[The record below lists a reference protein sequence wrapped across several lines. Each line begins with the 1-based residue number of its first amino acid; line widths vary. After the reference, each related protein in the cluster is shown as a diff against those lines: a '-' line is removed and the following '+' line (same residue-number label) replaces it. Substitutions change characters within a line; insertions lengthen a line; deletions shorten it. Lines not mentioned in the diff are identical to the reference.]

1 MGWKAAVVATL
12 GVIQYQQ
19 QGAIGKY
26 NQQVANRKEEVL
38 KNEAVQINDQATFD
52 IARFDQE
59 FRKLEGEVDV
69 GLSKSGVVIDSGSGA
84 RIKEAN
90 KIEAVMQNKITRYN
104 ADVNVA
110 KKMEEATFAKIEGQV
125 ARNDARLSQIGTIA
139 KTSANLLSMS
149 SLGNKSIFSRT
160 PKSPFGDRSKY
171 PSPLPG
177 ADQ

>member
-52 IARFDQE
+52 TARFDQE

-69 GLSKSGVVIDSGSGA
+69 GLWKSGVVIDSGSGA

-90 KIEAVMQNKITRYN
+90 KIEAVMQNKDGWT
-104 ADVNVA
+104 
-110 KKMEEATFAKIEGQV
+110 IETQDGLPS
-125 ARNDARLSQIGTIA
+125 AHFEYTIA
-139 KTSANLLSMS
+139 ITKDKTEILSS
-149 SLGNKSIFSRT
+149 FDLIENVLN
-160 PKSPFGDRSKY
+160 Y
-171 PSPLPG
+171 
-177 ADQ
+177 

>member
-90 KIEAVMQNKITRYN
+90 
-104 ADVNVA
+104 VA

-125 ARNDARLSQIGTIA
+125 ARNAARLSQIGTIA